1 MDQYGSAY
9 IHLVVCADDGSFVD
23 IHDDSTLKNYVVTGQ
38 SITPNTE
45 LKVTY
50 SLDSDGNEYDNLID
64 TQNIEEIELYVTR
77 MNSYSSEPEVTEPAV
92 EVSTT
97 EPATESELVDG
108 LRPEFKEAMD
118 AYEDFYGEY
127 CDFMVKYKENP
138 SDLSLLAE
146 YADIM
151 ERAVEMDEAFQEW
164 EDEDLNNEELK
175 YYLEVNNRVMQILVD
190 AMD

>member
-1 MDQYGSAY
+1 
-9 IHLVVCADDGSFVD
+9 
-23 IHDDSTLKNYVVTGQ
+23 
-38 SITPNTE
+38 
-45 LKVTY
+45 
-50 SLDSDGNEYDNLID
+50 
-64 TQNIEEIELYVTR
+64 
-77 MNSYSSEPEVTEPAV
+77 MNSYSIEPVETEATEPSA
-92 EVSTT
+92 EEPTT
-97 EPATESELVDG
+97 EPKETELVDG

-164 EDEDLNNEELK
+164 EDEDLNDEELK
-175 YYLEVNNRVMQILVD
+175 YYLEVNNRVMQMMVD
-190 AMD
+190 AM

>member
-1 MDQYGSAY
+1 
-9 IHLVVCADDGSFVD
+9 
-23 IHDDSTLKNYVVTGQ
+23 
-38 SITPNTE
+38 
-45 LKVTY
+45 
-50 SLDSDGNEYDNLID
+50 
-64 TQNIEEIELYVTR
+64 
-77 MNSYSSEPEVTEPAV
+77 
-92 EVSTT
+92 
-97 EPATESELVDG
+97 
-108 LRPEFKEAMD
+108 MD